1 MLTRDQKEKFVES
14 ASKELKSYKTIG
26 IMPVG
31 SIPDKLLQLSK
42 NRMRG
47 SIKVVMGRK
56 NLLIK
61 ILESDSR
68 SKDLVKHIEGTSA
81 IVMSN
86 KDPFELYGEFKS
98 NSLKLAAKPNQKA
111 PSDIHISSGETT
123 LQPGQAVTEL
133 KQAGIDVQIQ
143 KGKVVIG
150 KDKTI
155 KEREVITTGLSKALH
170 TLGIKPIVAS
180 ITPSVIFSD
189 GMLFT
194 QKALSITPEGLSRD
208 IAKALGEAIA
218 ISYAANIVNS
228 FTIKSMLLKAYG
240 SAMHL
245 GIEYRLY
252 DKGIVEKLLGA
263 AALQAA
269 SLNAGAGNDNA

>member
-31 SIPDKLLQLSK
+31 NIPDRLLQLSK
-42 NRMRG
+42 NRMRS

-68 SKDLVKHIEGTSA
+68 SKDLVKYIEGTSA

-111 PSDIHISSGETT
+111 PSDILISSGETT

-143 KGKVVIG
+143 KGKVVIA
-150 KDKTI
+150 KDKKV
-155 KEREVITTGLSKALH
+155 KEGEVITTGLSKALH

-180 ITPSVIFSD
+180 ITPAVIFSD
-189 GMLFT
+189 GKLFT
-194 QKALSITPEGLSRD
+194 QKVLSITPEGLSKD

-228 FTIKSMLLKAYG
+228 FTIKSMLLKAYS

-245 GIEYRLY
+245 GIEYKLY

-269 SLNAGAGNDNA
+269 SLNAGTGNDNA

>member
-31 SIPDKLLQLSK
+31 NIPDRLLQLSK
-42 NRMRG
+42 NRMRS

-68 SKDLVKHIEGTSA
+68 SKDLVKYIEGTSA

-111 PSDIHISSGETT
+111 PSDILISSGETT

-143 KGKVVIG
+143 KGKVVIA
-150 KDKTI
+150 KDKKV
-155 KEREVITTGLSKALH
+155 KEGEVITTGLSKALH

-180 ITPSVIFSD
+180 ITPAVIFSD
-189 GMLFT
+189 GTLFT
-194 QKALSITPEGLSRD
+194 QKVLSITPEGLSKD

-269 SLNAGAGNDNA
+269 SLNAGTGNDNA

>member
-31 SIPDKLLQLSK
+31 NIPDRLLQLSK
-42 NRMRG
+42 NRMRS

-68 SKDLVKHIEGTSA
+68 SKDLVKYIEGTSA

-111 PSDIHISSGETT
+111 PSDILISSGETT

-143 KGKVVIG
+143 KGKVVIA
-150 KDKTI
+150 KDKKV
-155 KEREVITTGLSKALH
+155 KEGEVITTGLSKALH

-189 GMLFT
+189 GTLFT
-194 QKALSITPEGLSRD
+194 QKALSITPEGLSKD

-228 FTIKSMLLKAYG
+228 FTIKSMLLKAYS

-245 GIEYRLY
+245 GIEYKLY

-269 SLNAGAGNDNA
+269 SLNAGTGNDNA

>member
-31 SIPDKLLQLSK
+31 NIPDRLLQLSK
-42 NRMRG
+42 NRMRS

-68 SKDLVKHIEGTSA
+68 SKDLVKYIEGTSA

-111 PSDIHISSGETT
+111 PSDILISSGETT

-143 KGKVVIG
+143 KGKVVIA
-150 KDKTI
+150 KDKKV
-155 KEREVITTGLSKALH
+155 KEGEVITTGLSKALH

-180 ITPSVIFSD
+180 ITPAVIFSD
-189 GMLFT
+189 GTLFT
-194 QKALSITPEGLSRD
+194 QKVLSITPEGLSKD

-228 FTIKSMLLKAYG
+228 FTIKSMLLKAYS

-245 GIEYRLY
+245 GIEYKLY

-269 SLNAGAGNDNA
+269 SLNAGTGNDNA

>member
-86 KDPFELYGEFKS
+86 KDPFELYREFKS

-155 KEREVITTGLSKALH
+155 KEGEVITTGLSKALH

>member
-31 SIPDKLLQLSK
+31 NIPDRLLQLSK
-42 NRMRG
+42 NRMRS

-68 SKDLVKHIEGTSA
+68 SKDLVKYIEGTSA

-86 KDPFELYGEFKS
+86 KDPFELYREFKS

-111 PSDIHISSGETT
+111 PSDILISSGETT

-143 KGKVVIG
+143 KGKVVIA
-150 KDKTI
+150 KDKKV
-155 KEREVITTGLSKALH
+155 KEGEVITTGLSKALH

-180 ITPSVIFSD
+180 ITPAVIFSD
-189 GMLFT
+189 GTLFT
-194 QKALSITPEGLSRD
+194 QKVLSITPEGLSKD

-228 FTIKSMLLKAYG
+228 FTIKSMLLKAYS

-245 GIEYRLY
+245 GIEYKLY

-269 SLNAGAGNDNA
+269 SLNAGTGNGNA

>member
-31 SIPDKLLQLSK
+31 NIPDRLLQLSK
-42 NRMRG
+42 NRMRS

-68 SKDLVKHIEGTSA
+68 SKDLVKYIEGTSA

-111 PSDIHISSGETT
+111 PSDILISSGETT

-143 KGKVVIG
+143 KGKVVIA
-150 KDKTI
+150 KDKKV
-155 KEREVITTGLSKALH
+155 KEGEVITTGLSKALH

-180 ITPSVIFSD
+180 ITPAVIFSD
-189 GMLFT
+189 GTLFT
-194 QKALSITPEGLSRD
+194 QKALSITPEGLSKD

-228 FTIKSMLLKAYG
+228 FTIKSMLLKAYS

-245 GIEYRLY
+245 GIEYKLY

-269 SLNAGAGNDNA
+269 SLNAGTGNGNA

>member
-31 SIPDKLLQLSK
+31 NIPDRLLQLSK
-42 NRMRG
+42 NRMRS

-68 SKDLVKHIEGTSA
+68 SKDLVKYIEGTSA

-111 PSDIHISSGETT
+111 PSDILISSGETT

-143 KGKVVIG
+143 KGKVVIA
-150 KDKTI
+150 KDKKV
-155 KEREVITTGLSKALH
+155 KEGEVITTGLSKALH

-180 ITPSVIFSD
+180 ITPAVIFSD
-189 GMLFT
+189 GKLFT
-194 QKALSITPEGLSRD
+194 QKVLSITPEGLSKD

-228 FTIKSMLLKAYG
+228 FTIKSMLLKAYS

-245 GIEYRLY
+245 GIEYKLY

-269 SLNAGAGNDNA
+269 SLNAGTGNGNA

>member
-31 SIPDKLLQLSK
+31 NIPDRLLQLSK
-42 NRMRG
+42 NRMRS

-68 SKDLVKHIEGTSA
+68 SKDLVKYIEGTSA

-111 PSDIHISSGETT
+111 PSDILISSGETT

-143 KGKVVIG
+143 KGKVVIA
-150 KDKTI
+150 KDKKV
-155 KEREVITTGLSKALH
+155 KEGEVITTGLSKALH

-180 ITPSVIFSD
+180 ITPAVIFSD
-189 GMLFT
+189 GTLFT
-194 QKALSITPEGLSRD
+194 QKALSITPEGLSKD

-228 FTIKSMLLKAYG
+228 FTIKSMLLKAYS

-245 GIEYRLY
+245 GIEYKLY

-269 SLNAGAGNDNA
+269 SLNAGTGNDNA

>member
-31 SIPDKLLQLSK
+31 NIPDRLLQLSK
-42 NRMRG
+42 NRMRS

-68 SKDLVKHIEGTSA
+68 SKDLVKYIEGTSA

-111 PSDIHISSGETT
+111 PSDILISSGETT
-123 LQPGQAVTEL
+123 LQPGQTVTEL

-143 KGKVVIG
+143 KGKVVIA
-150 KDKTI
+150 KDKKV
-155 KEREVITTGLSKALH
+155 KEGEVITTGLSKALH

-180 ITPSVIFSD
+180 ITPAVIFSD
-189 GMLFT
+189 GTLFT
-194 QKALSITPEGLSRD
+194 QKALSITPEGLSKD

-228 FTIKSMLLKAYG
+228 FTIKSMLLKAYS

-245 GIEYRLY
+245 GIEYKLY

-269 SLNAGAGNDNA
+269 SLNAGTGNDNA

>member
-31 SIPDKLLQLSK
+31 NIPDRLLQLSK
-42 NRMRG
+42 NRMRS

-68 SKDLVKHIEGTSA
+68 SKDLVKYIEGTSA

-86 KDPFELYGEFKS
+86 KDPFELYREFKS

-111 PSDIHISSGETT
+111 PSDILISSGETT

-143 KGKVVIG
+143 KGKVVIA
-150 KDKTI
+150 KDKKV
-155 KEREVITTGLSKALH
+155 KEGEVITTGLSKALH

-189 GMLFT
+189 GTLFT
-194 QKALSITPEGLSRD
+194 QKVLSITPEGLSKD

-228 FTIKSMLLKAYG
+228 FTIKSMLLKAYS

-245 GIEYRLY
+245 GIEYKLY

-269 SLNAGAGNDNA
+269 SLNAGTGNGNA